1 MEGILRNRFNNCRAA
16 TLEAQA
22 QNEAERLFAEYL
34 KLFPVSR
41 EAVELLER
49 NLLKLARAA
58 KMAASKPAKNV
69 IQIDAGV
76 AWHRDVDLLDNI
88 FLCHRPM
95 SERTEYAVVEY
106 FPANGTNEIWNQGW
120 DAVQVLNTFAKE
132 QRQALDLGTE
142 DMVTHITEFLAEKY
156 SGQDLSYLS
165 DRYRHHFNDATS
177 SWPRQSH
184 EQNQS
189 VVSMAKRIDK

>member
-58 KMAASKPAKNV
+58 KMAASKPAENV

-95 SERTEYAVVEY
+95 SGRTEYAVVEY

-120 DAVQVLNTFAKE
+120 DAVQVLKTFA
-132 QRQALDLGTE
+132 
-142 DMVTHITEFLAEKY
+142 
-156 SGQDLSYLS
+156 
-165 DRYRHHFNDATS
+165 
-177 SWPRQSH
+177 
-184 EQNQS
+184 
-189 VVSMAKRIDK
+189 